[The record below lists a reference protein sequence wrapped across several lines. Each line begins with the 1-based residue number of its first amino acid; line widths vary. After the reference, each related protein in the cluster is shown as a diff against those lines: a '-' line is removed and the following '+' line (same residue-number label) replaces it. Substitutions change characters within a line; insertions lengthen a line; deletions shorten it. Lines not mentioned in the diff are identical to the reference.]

1 MIKICRKRDGHHAE
15 FDPKFIAAAI
25 DKALKATNESGKSAE
40 DITKTALLII
50 EQDYVDEDGIVD
62 VEECQEA
69 AERALFVN
77 GLFETLMAY
86 HEYRK
91 AHSEVRKLELKK
103 NWAKSVT
110 EGYVGTPVIDDITD
124 MTSDSIQGA
133 EVKKNGQNWRVK
145 QNASVSYSIGGNVL
159 NQSSMITEEYW
170 LDTLYDPEIATYHRQ
185 KKFHLHDLGWLGGYC
200 AGWNLK
206 TLIERGITGVPG
218 KISSG
223 PANHLQTLCNQMV
236 NFLGIMQNEWAGA
249 QAFSS
254 FDTYLAPFV
263 KADNMS
269 YKEVKQAIQSFVF
282 GINTPSRWGCV
293 TPKTELLTAEGFKK
307 VDDLKKGEMIYTFKD
322 GQLELNRLNEI
333 VRKPFEGNLHSYKGR
348 NYVQTVTPEHRLLL
362 KKHNSTETFIAHS
375 EDIFGKNAT
384 MYAFPVSFSS
394 SDIKNNEL
402 TDDMIMLAVMVYTD
416 GSFDIRNGNIHK
428 VSIYKSPN
436 RFGNEELVN
445 AMDSMDIEYSV
456 TPVEGKYGV
465 LNKYTVYGDSA
476 RKLQE
481 LCGQKDKIDEK
492 FMTMSMRQAEL
503 FLRTWAGFDGD
514 EDKMKCQYDND
525 IIRDQL
531 QQIAILAGKCSYL
544 SHRKLKSGAVTN
556 YVKIRKTDAVCNT
569 IQEEVPYDGEVW
581 CPNVD
586 NGTAVF
592 RENGCVFISG
602 NCQAPFSNITLDWV
616 IPEDLVNLPAI
627 VAGKPLKINGE
638 IITYGDCQKEAD
650 IINKAFMETMIE
662 GDSEGRGFAY
672 PIPTYSITT
681 DFKWDDTEN
690 NRLLFEMAGKYGAP
704 YFSNYINSDM
714 KPSDVRSMCCRLRL
728 DLREL
733 RNQNG
738 GNFGAGENTG
748 SIGVVTINL
757 PQIAYLA
764 SDENDFFK
772 RLEDVM
778 NVAARSLDTKRRV
791 ITAYYNAGLYPYTKA
806 YLPNGYKDHFSTI
819 GLVGMNETCLN
830 AKWIQTDLTTNKAH
844 AWANKVLDFMREKL
858 SDFQE
863 KYGCLFNLEATP
875 AESTAYRFARYDKET
890 YPDIITAGTVGGDPY
905 YTNST
910 HLPVEATDDV
920 FEALGIED
928 DMQCKYTS
936 GTVFHCFLGE
946 KMPNWRSAMQLVR
959 TVAENYRL
967 PYFTLSP
974 VYSICEEHGYL
985 EGEQKSCPYC
995 KKPTEVYS
1003 RITGYYRAVS
1013 NWNNG
1018 KASEFKERKSYNIG
1032 NSFDTHN
1039 KEIDMTLDDSY
1050 NAETKAVKMDSSQL
1064 PTKKEDQIQ
1073 SETEYLLFKT
1083 HTCPNCQMLEDM
1095 NILTRYPVQEIYADD
1110 EKNKTL
1116 VKQYRICSAP
1126 TLIVK
1131 TGNTVKSYT
1140 GTSNIIE
1147 FVRTDHQLFF

>member
-1 MIKICRKRDGHHAE
+1 MIKICRKRNGQHVD
-15 FDPKFIAAAI
+15 FDVKFIEAAI
-25 DKALKATNESGKSAE
+25 EKAQNATGEKTKSAK
-40 DITKTALLII
+40 DIAKTAVLVI

-69 AERALFVN
+69 AEKALFIN
-77 GLFETLMAY
+77 GLFDTLMAY

-91 AHSEVRKLELKK
+91 AHSEVRNLEVKK
-103 NWAKSVT
+103 DWAKSVT
-110 EGYVGTPVIDDITD
+110 EGYVGAPVVDDITD
-124 MTSDSIQGA
+124 MSSDIIG
-133 EVKKNGQNWRVK
+133 ETEIKKDGQSWRVK

-170 LDTLYDPEIATYHRQ
+170 LDTLYDPEIAAHHRQ

-223 PANHLQTLCNQMV
+223 PAHHLQALCNQMT

-263 KADNMS
+263 KADDMS

-293 TPKTELLTAEGFKK
+293 DTDTEVLSTEGFKK
-307 VDDLKKGEMIYTFKD
+307 YNELKEGDKIYTWSEGK
-322 GQLELNRLNEI
+322 LEINTVKKVI
-333 VRKPFEGNLHSYKGR
+333 IKPWKGKMHAYKGR
-348 NYVQTVTPEHRLLL
+348 GYSQVVNPEHRVLCKLHNRNGYVI
-362 KKHNSTETFIAHS
+362 KHSYE
-375 EDIFGKNAT
+375 IFNEKTPHALPVKFSGSYIENAQ
-384 MYAFPVSFSS
+384 
-394 SDIKNNEL
+394 L
-402 TDDMIMLAVMVYTD
+402 TDPMIILAAMVYTD
-416 GSFDIRNGNIHK
+416 GSFDYRDGKLHK
-428 VSIYKSPN
+428 VTITKSPN
-436 RFGNEELVN
+436 RFGNDELVQVL
-445 AMDSMDIEYSV
+445 SELGLEFSV
-456 TPVEGKYGV
+456 SETSGEFGPT
-465 LNKYTVYGDSA
+465 NTYTLYGDAA
-476 RKLQE
+476 RYVE
-481 LCGQKDKIDEK
+481 DLCGGKSRIHDR
-492 FMTMSMRQAEL
+492 FMTMSMDQADL
-503 FLRTWAGFDGD
+503 FLTIWASFDGD
-514 EDKMKCQYDND
+514 EDKRLCQYDND
-525 IIRDQL
+525 AVRDQL
-531 QQIAILAGKCSYL
+531 QQIAIMAGHCSYL
-544 SHRKLKSGAVTN
+544 RSRTLESGKSVN
-556 YVKIRKTDAVCNT
+556 YVKIRQVKDVYPT
-569 IQEEVPYDGEVW
+569 QREEFDYDGQVW

-592 RENGCVFISG
+592 RKDGCVYISG
-602 NCQAPFSNITLDWV
+602 QCQAPFSNITLDWT
-616 IPEDLVNLPAI
+616 IPEDLKNIPA
-627 VAGKPLKINGE
+627 VVGGKQLIMNGKT
-638 IITYGDCQKEAD
+638 ITYGDCQMEAD
-650 IINKAFMETMIE
+650 MINKAFMETMIE

-681 DFKWDDTEN
+681 DFKWDDSEN

-733 RNQNG
+733 RKQNG

-764 SDENDFFK
+764 ETEEDFFK
-772 RLEDVM
+772 RLEKVM
-778 NVAARSLDTKRRV
+778 SVAARSLDTKRKV

-806 YLPNGYKDHFSTI
+806 YLPDGYKNHFSTI

-830 AKWIQTDLTTNKAH
+830 AKWIGCDLTNEKAH
-844 AWANKVLDFMREKL
+844 QWANKVLDFMREKL

-863 KYGCLFNLEATP
+863 QYGCLFNLEATP
-875 AESTAYRFARYDKET
+875 AESTAYRFARYDKQM
-890 YPDIITAGTVGGDPY
+890 YPDIITAGSIGGEPY

-910 HLPVEATDDV
+910 HLPVGATDDV
-920 FEALGIED
+920 FAALDIED

-959 TVAENYRL
+959 TVAENYKL

-974 VYSICEEHGYL
+974 VYSICEDHGYI
-985 EGEQKSCPYC
+985 EGEQKICPFC
-995 KKPTEVYS
+995 GKPTEIYS

-1013 NWNNG
+1013 NWNDG
-1018 KASEFKERKSYNIG
+1018 KASEFKERKSYDIG
-1032 NSFDTHN
+1032 TSFQTHG
-1039 KEIDMTLDDSY
+1039 KDIDMTPDDSE
-1050 NAETKAVKMDSSQL
+1050 NASIDEISAEDSI
-1064 PTKKEDQIQ
+1064 PIGREDQIQ
-1073 SETEYLLFKT
+1073 SGAQYYLFKT
-1083 HTCPNCQMLEDM
+1083 HTCPQCRMIEDM
-1095 NILTRYPVQEIYADD
+1095 NVLENYPVQRIFAEDV
-1110 EKNKTL
+1110 ENKAI
-1116 VKQYRICSAP
+1116 VEQFGIHSAP
-1126 TLIVK
+1126 TLV
-1131 TGNTVKSYT
+1131 VVQD
-1140 GTSNIIE
+1140 GTATHYVGASNIIG
-1147 FVRTDHQLFF
+1147 FVKNNN